1 MAKKKTTKK
10 AKDPAWLPSTRYPL
24 RRLLAKI
31 AKVREEIP
39 DIQPS
44 GEEKDDKGKVVFY
57 YTEAQDVFSRYIE
70 ALKRHNLLVR
80 PYAAPG
86 MMPQIV
92 TQGRLVIASIA
103 FEVVDLDTGESIVGA
118 GIGGGINYDWAPN
131 TCQTRALKQFFL
143 TTFGATWKDPEVV
156 AHQEA
161 NRMLAEARVTM
172 LPDEALAR
180 LKEFG
185 WGMEPQQK
193 PVKEAKNGGSTKS

>member
-1 MAKKKTTKK
+1 MAKKKKTKQK
-10 AKDPAWLPSTRYPL
+10 PPPKKKSDGLPALRQPR

-31 AKVREEIP
+31 ARIRDEIP
-39 DIQPS
+39 DIEPS
-44 GEEKDDKGKVVFY
+44 GEEKDEQGKHLFF
-57 YTEAQDVFSRYIE
+57 YTEAQDVFKRYIE

-80 PYAAPG
+80 PYAEPG

-143 TTFGATWKDPEVV
+143 TTFGACWRDPEVI
-156 AHQEA
+156 AKQEA
-161 NRMLAEARVTM
+161 DRMLSEARNPLLSADAVK
-172 LPDEALAR
+172 E
-180 LKEFG
+180 LKEFD
-185 WGMEPQQK
+185 WGTPPTK
-193 PVKEAKNGGSTKS
+193 PKKKE